1 MVSFLQFET
10 LEKGF
15 AVLCVLFFVSA
26 VFQAYHAVL
35 AASTFCP
42 AFPSRTHRP
51 RSLPP
56 MRERHSAVAPGLVL
70 FGWLCAFPSR
80 VTVWGRC
87 HTILTAWLGSSK
99 LSQLATASASRIRT
113 HVPGRSLLLHEVFL
127 SHFLASP
134 DHPILENSRLPTN
147 TKTVENNK
155 KIVNSIEIKFD
166 HHIINIFG
174 KNVTMKLKR
183 TYNLTSLYKKIRK
196 YLKLNADISI
206 YFFSKNNMTPL
217 LHGSALPKE
226 ITLAFENKFGSTHT
240 EPQTPSRDPEL
251 DPTGEL
257 EEPSLDG
264 DDSDLLEARPHSP
277 SSTHIV
283 SALYCNTDGLS
294 SSKVKT
300 IQAES
305 SSDTFVIGNEW
316 NKLPQDVSLLADY
329 FGKRCFVKSCYNF
342 TYVDGSRIPIH
353 RKKKGYCTGI
363 VCRSD
368 LSMTDV
374 SVVDSSELPFEI
386 LPVVFDIPSNGKTVK
401 VGCISVYR
409 SPSMPSEE
417 TAAFYSCLKATI
429 LRLKDD
435 SQITGILYVGDPNKS
450 SSKQAASL
458 ENEVIQETGLLNLIG
473 DVPTR
478 RSLAGNYTQ
487 PDSCF
492 AWFDVTKI
500 VISARVI
507 GQLHPHM
514 DHRAIRISF
523 DVKGVPPKLPTF
535 RDVTYKVRRTDV
547 SDKEVSKYLGE
558 LFDSWLETY
567 KSLLYDQNGK
577 RRTNWCYIPPPI
589 VDCATNDYLKIIQK
603 VKEYA
608 YEIRHARWP
617 TEAPDG
623 ADNLT
628 VQIARLHSKLGQ
640 LSHQMQQ
647 DGTSNELLSKFA
659 KLENERLE
667 LLRLKTQNRIDLCIK
682 KQIDT
687 NFPRQHDVLY
697 NWTKKLLSRDGFL
710 KQMRVEKSKEE
721 IESAMVASDL
731 TFTNN
736 DPDYNHRVLD
746 FRTVTPQR
754 KFSVDCWNPSSNEKD
769 YLAEYI
775 EKKRKIDP
783 FYKCNAS
790 GLSNPT
796 FTLLKLIETTEYF
809 PLVLRNS
816 KITILPARNIF
827 SAESLPKIVESILAL
842 EFNNCMAEDY
852 KLNGDPH
859 QMAYEPGRGTT
870 SCNAITF
877 THVDLNLANGSP
889 CIQKFIDIRKAFN
902 VLCRALML
910 YLLHKIAGAGFL
922 VKSRFLNRT
931 YTDPFGNKRSCEAH
945 NTGVDAGLPI
955 PVVSFKAGINSD
967 VHLTSKNKELDW
979 ASVYSDDRSSL
990 ARTAKRLQKAV
1001 NGSYLWSRLYHHP
1014 YHNGTSCCLDD
1025 AGISRCKKPPAVMA
1039 YWRVGMKVPA
1049 DFYNMSLG
1057 ESPFTMT
1064 FFQRNLGL
1072 NISTDHSVPGYKRI
1086 VDSQGYVFL
1095 PEVDRIKSLAYR
1107 MQDVKNDF
1115 IPSFK
1120 RMMILCYFCGVINSA
1135 ACLYWLRSSIKDL
1148 NRLRFYY
1155 AMGISAVVG
1164 ETAMGTLGA
1173 SCCKNMS
1180 VSEDNSRMK
1189 ALLDMTGL
1197 KSIRE
1202 IALTDA
1208 VSTIKQVAS
1217 IRPEWFLRNPA
1228 KRKRKPVSR
1237 FGISSSK
1244 NSAVNEHE
1252 AVTKAEIPT
1261 QLSNDIFRLNP
1272 LIADIWRMACEKV
1285 ISDFENRKNPTKVK
1299 SVHKFDELW
1308 RVSEKVCREENPK
1321 CSANEILMTY
1331 HEACRSFLGSSN
1343 IQERRLARLT
1353 VSRPLRIHKTCRVS
1367 APPPWL
1373 KIKSHSR
1380 YSFNCFS
1387 KPPFV
1392 LGATDPCQICGYSTD
1407 KLLVSSFRRC
1417 RSCKKPAH
1425 KNCLDQLFLVSSLFR
1440 CKSIVRPLGL
1450 NATELRPKP
1459 EIPAKPCLES
1469 SRCLICGSSCKP
1481 NDDDRVD
1488 CSVADCNY
1496 GAHEGCAAIL
1506 ACVNDDLLNCAEFR
1520 CNCVNYYLKP
1530 SEVSAFSSGSVVL
1543 AELKRLLAQRGMV
1556 NTKLYS
1562 HRRKRYENPDVTCN
1576 KCGETVGITEVG
1588 HMESYCTAPGLGT
1601 PVPTKDYEYI
1611 ESRIRR
1617 ARKFILLDSYNPT

>member
-1 MVSFLQFET
+1 MFQF
-10 LEKGF
+10 
-15 AVLCVLFFVSA
+15 
-26 VFQAYHAVL
+26 
-35 AASTFCP
+35 
-42 AFPSRTHRP
+42 
-51 RSLPP
+51 
-56 MRERHSAVAPGLVL
+56 
-70 FGWLCAFPSR
+70 
-80 VTVWGRC
+80 
-87 HTILTAWLGSSK
+87 
-99 LSQLATASASRIRT
+99 
-113 HVPGRSLLLHEVFL
+113 
-127 SHFLASP
+127 
-134 DHPILENSRLPTN
+134 
-147 TKTVENNK
+147 
-155 KIVNSIEIKFD
+155 
-166 HHIINIFG
+166 
-174 KNVTMKLKR
+174 
-183 TYNLTSLYKKIRK
+183 
-196 YLKLNADISI
+196 
-206 YFFSKNNMTPL
+206 
-217 LHGSALPKE
+217 
-226 ITLAFENKFGSTHT
+226 
-240 EPQTPSRDPEL
+240 
-251 DPTGEL
+251 
-257 EEPSLDG
+257 
-264 DDSDLLEARPHSP
+264 
-277 SSTHIV
+277 
-283 SALYCNTDGLS
+283 
-294 SSKVKT
+294 
-300 IQAES
+300 
-305 SSDTFVIGNEW
+305 
-316 NKLPQDVSLLADY
+316 
-329 FGKRCFVKSCYNF
+329 
-342 TYVDGSRIPIH
+342 
-353 RKKKGYCTGI
+353 
-363 VCRSD
+363 
-368 LSMTDV
+368 
-374 SVVDSSELPFEI
+374 
-386 LPVVFDIPSNGKTVK
+386 
-401 VGCISVYR
+401 
-409 SPSMPSEE
+409 
-417 TAAFYSCLKATI
+417 
-429 LRLKDD
+429 
-435 SQITGILYVGDPNKS
+435 
-450 SSKQAASL
+450 
-458 ENEVIQETGLLNLIG
+458 
-473 DVPTR
+473 
-478 RSLAGNYTQ
+478 
-487 PDSCF
+487 
-492 AWFDVTKI
+492 
-500 VISARVI
+500 
-507 GQLHPHM
+507 
-514 DHRAIRISF
+514 
-523 DVKGVPPKLPTF
+523 
-535 RDVTYKVRRTDV
+535 
-547 SDKEVSKYLGE
+547 
-558 LFDSWLETY
+558 
-567 KSLLYDQNGK
+567 
-577 RRTNWCYIPPPI
+577 
-589 VDCATNDYLKIIQK
+589 
-603 VKEYA
+603 
-608 YEIRHARWP
+608 
-617 TEAPDG
+617 
-623 ADNLT
+623 
-628 VQIARLHSKLGQ
+628 
-640 LSHQMQQ
+640 
-647 DGTSNELLSKFA
+647 
-659 KLENERLE
+659 
-667 LLRLKTQNRIDLCIK
+667 
-682 KQIDT
+682 
-687 NFPRQHDVLY
+687 
-697 NWTKKLLSRDGFL
+697 
-710 KQMRVEKSKEE
+710 
-721 IESAMVASDL
+721 
-731 TFTNN
+731 
-736 DPDYNHRVLD
+736 
-746 FRTVTPQR
+746 
-754 KFSVDCWNPSSNEKD
+754 
-769 YLAEYI
+769 
-775 EKKRKIDP
+775 
-783 FYKCNAS
+783 
-790 GLSNPT
+790 T

-809 PLVLRNS
+809 PIVLRNS

-827 SAESLPKIVESILAL
+827 SAESLPKIIESILAI
-842 EFNNCMAEDY
+842 EFNNCMTEDY

-859 QMAYEPGRGTT
+859 QMAYESGRGTT

-922 VKSRFLNRT
+922 VESRFLNRT
-931 YTDPFGNKRSCEAH
+931 YTDPFGNKRSCKAH

-967 VHLTSKNKELDW
+967 VNLTSKNKELDW

-990 ARTAKRLQKAV
+990 ARTARRLQKAV

-1025 AGISRCKKPPAVMA
+1025 SGISRCKKPPAVMA

-1049 DFYNMSLG
+1049 DFYNLSLG

-1064 FFQRNLGL
+1064 YFQRNLGL
-1072 NISTDHSVPGYKRI
+1072 NVSTDHSIPGYKRI

-1135 ACLYWLRSSIKDL
+1135 ACLYWLRSSVKDL

-1155 AMGISAVVG
+1155 AMGISAIVG

-1173 SCCKNMS
+1173 SCCKNMT
-1180 VSEDNSRMK
+1180 VSEDNVRMK

-1217 IRPEWFLRNPA
+1217 IRPEWFSRNPA

-1252 AVTKAEIPT
+1252 AVIKAEIPT
-1261 QLSNDIFRLNP
+1261 CLSNDIFRLNP

-1285 ISDFENRKNPTKVK
+1285 ICDFENKKNPVELK

-1308 RVSEKVCREENPK
+1308 RVSEKVCRDENPN

-1353 VSRPLRIHKTCRVS
+1353 VSRPLRPHKTCRVS

-1373 KIKSHSR
+1373 KIKQHNR
-1380 YSFNCFS
+1380 YSFNCSS

-1392 LGATDPCQICGYSTD
+1392 LCAVDPCQICGYSTD
-1407 KLLVSSFRRC
+1407 KLSPSSFRCC

-1425 KNCLDQLFLVSSLFR
+1425 KSCLDQLFLVPSLFR